1 MKSPN
6 FLFSPLW
13 FFLILGSGCAS
24 VPKANPPT
32 PQSEP
37 TPRPTPPVHTVTQ
50 PIDRPAVIPAV
61 YKRYYVGLLSDGPRN
76 RFAHPPSELIVREDD
91 DRWAANASPV
101 GLSAG
106 PTLGYRSSA
115 FHPEPL
121 PGEVQ
126 AVLAQAS
133 ATVEALAEENNRL
146 KKEVEAA
153 NAAALA
159 AVSRMPQL
167 LVAPALNFP
176 AAASLDLSLSAAP
189 PPDRTAPSPVLAAP
203 VPPLPEAVAPG
214 LISFSPSAENTVE
227 VTADLASQSVSSPR
241 IPFEQVYFPA
251 PTMGEVKFR
260 CSVVVPGPDATA
272 VLNRK
277 IYAPGE
283 LIGDGFTLL
292 SVDEDGVWLRH
303 SFFRVRIPFQD
314 QPVSV
319 RFPKEL

>member
-1 MKSPN
+1 MNSPA
-6 FLFSPLW
+6 LFFPLW
-13 FFLILGSGCAS
+13 AFLMLSSGCAS
-24 VPKANPPT
+24 VSKPKALT
-32 PQSEP
+32 PQPAPASA
-37 TPRPTPPVHTVTQ
+37 TVAPAITQ
-50 PIDRPAVIPAV
+50 PFARPPLIPAV

-76 RFAHPPSELIVREDD
+76 RFAHPPSELIVREDEE
-91 DRWAANASPV
+91 RWTANGSAA

-106 PTLGYRSSA
+106 PTLGYQSSA

-133 ATVEALAEENNRL
+133 ATVEALADENTRL

-159 AVSRMPQL
+159 AAARSVQVP
-167 LVAPALNFP
+167 APAVVPAVTTP
-176 AAASLDLSLSAAP
+176 AAALVPTQSALGVAP
-189 PPDRTAPSPVLAAP
+189 PTAP
-203 VPPLPEAVAPG
+203 VPASVSPDL
-214 LISFSPSAENTVE
+214 LSFSPSAEHTIE
-227 VTADLASQSVSSPR
+227 VTADFARASVSSPR

-251 PTMGEVKFR
+251 PTMADAKFR

-272 VLNRK
+272 VINKK

-283 LIGDGFTLL
+283 ALGDGFSLL

-303 SFFRVRIPFQD
+303 SFFRVRIPFQE
-314 QPVSV
+314 QPVSI

>member
-1 MKSPN
+1 M
-6 FLFSPLW
+6 
-13 FFLILGSGCAS
+13 
-24 VPKANPPT
+24 
-32 PQSEP
+32 
-37 TPRPTPPVHTVTQ
+37 
-50 PIDRPAVIPAV
+50 
-61 YKRYYVGLLSDGPRN
+61 
-76 RFAHPPSELIVREDD
+76 
-91 DRWAANASPV
+91 
-101 GLSAG
+101 
-106 PTLGYRSSA
+106 
-115 FHPEPL
+115 

-133 ATVEALAEENNRL
+133 ATVEALADENNRL

-153 NAAALA
+153 NSAALA
-159 AVSRMPQL
+159 AVSRMPQ
-167 LVAPALNFP
+167 VSSAPAQNFP
-176 AAASLDLSLSAAP
+176 AAASSDRTLSAAP
-189 PPDRTAPSPVLAAP
+189 FAGLTAPSPVLAAP
-203 VPPLPEAVAPG
+203 VPLQPEAEAVASV
-214 LISFSPSAENTVE
+214 LISFSPSPENTVE

-260 CSVVVPGPDATA
+260 CTVVVPGPDATA

-292 SVDEDGVWLRH
+292 SVDEDGVWLQH